1 MAGIPEVHFHNLLM
15 GTRYLITAY
24 DRNYEFKR
32 DSLDRPINNQPGIV
46 TNKIYANL
54 STRIG
59 ADNYVEYKLDS
70 TGESRYTGPE
80 ERLLFRS
87 LLPNSVAAVG
97 SLTEKLNMDP
107 ASGPIKD
114 ILKFAGL
121 PLPERRLPMGPEPP
135 ARPRNLTFDELVQGN
150 RYLVRTI
157 GRTNDF
163 LPATLTEKYLIGG
176 DGPPAVVV
184 GFDNGLRQP
193 GDFNNFLFRPI
204 PEGAGR
210 RRRKTR
216 KSKKSRKTRRRTR
229 RGGSSCR
236 M

>member
-1 MAGIPEVHFHNLLM
+1 M

-24 DRNYEFKR
+24 DRDYEFKR
-32 DSLDRPINNQPGIV
+32 DNLGRPINNQPGIV
-46 TNKIYANL
+46 TNKIYANR
-54 STRIG
+54 STHIG

-80 ERLLFRS
+80 ERLLFKS

-107 ASGPIKD
+107 ASGPITD
-114 ILKFAGL
+114 VLKFAGL

-150 RYLVRTI
+150 RYLVRTVD
-157 GRTNDF
+157 RTNDF

-176 DGPPAVVV
+176 DGPPAVIVNY
-184 GFDNGLRQP
+184 DNGRNEP
-193 GDFNNFLFRPI
+193 GDFINFLFRPI

-210 RRRKTR
+210 RRKTR
-216 KSKKSRKTRRRTR
+216 KSKKRARKTKRRNK
-229 RGGSSCR
+229 
-236 M
+236 